1 MVLDSSAIVA
11 IEAKEPGFQE
21 LIARID
27 RAERVLI
34 GSPTALEAVMVLTSR
49 RRSDATAWVAGFL
62 RSVDADVVPFSE
74 LHFEAAARAYLRFGK
89 GRHPAAL
96 NFGDCMAYAVSK
108 VAKEPLLYT
117 GNDFARTDIAAIEG

>member
-11 IEAKEPGFQE
+11 IEAKEPGYQD

-27 RAERVLI
+27 RAKRVLI

-49 RRSDATAWVAGFL
+49 RHGDATAWVTGFL

-74 LHFEAAARAYLRFGK
+74 LHFEAAVRAFLRFGK

-96 NFGDCMAYAVSK
+96 NFGDCMAYAVAK
-108 VAKEPLLYT
+108 VAQECLLYT
-117 GNDFARTDIAAIEG
+117 GNDFARTDVAAIEP